1 MKLRILLIVFLS
13 AFYQKA
19 NAQKLAYQWKEGAIY
34 RFAAT
39 QTDEISSSG
48 GGNVGGI
55 NIGGM
60 MQSAMPTLKFTTKST
75 FVLKINSKTPNG
87 GAKGTFYLENFNV
100 TDDKKKVIAS
110 IVNLPKSSVEAD
122 FLVDDQGNFTFLET
136 PFLVVREGGS
146 FLVEAKVK
154 EGGIAA
160 SAEVDGEKVSLMAEF
175 NPKTGQLKAGYTVAT
190 ISKPKPK
197 TVEIKETDN
206 TIDLIPTDFLDLLQL
221 PQNTTVGE
229 ENKMSMMG
237 MEVMQKVNSFSNQQA
252 SIKVNLKSSI
262 DAQKIEKETKIE
274 EDDKEML
281 APQMGQTMVADFNYL
296 FDNKVGMLNNI
307 VGNMTTTQNMMGME
321 IKHIGTLEMKFVK

>member
-1 MKLRILLIVFLS
+1 MKLRILLIACLFT
-13 AFYQKA
+13 FFQKA

-34 RFAAT
+34 RFTAT

-48 GGNVGGI
+48 SVSGMEMI
-55 NIGGM
+55 SM
-60 MQSAMPTLKFTTKST
+60 MQSTVPTMKFTTKST
-75 FVLKINSKTPNG
+75 FALKINSKTSNG

-100 TDDKKKVIAS
+100 TDDKKRVIATVS
-110 IVNLPKSSVEAD
+110 NLPKSSVEAD

-146 FLVEAKVK
+146 ILVEAKVK

-160 SAEVDGEKVSLMAEF
+160 SAEVDGEKLSVMAEF
-175 NPKTGQLKAGYTVAT
+175 NPKTGQLKAGYTVTT
-190 ISKPKPK
+190 INKPKPK

-206 TIDLIPTDFLDLLQL
+206 TIDLIPTDFIDLLQL

-237 MEVMQKVNSFSNQQA
+237 MEVIQKVNSFTNQQA
-252 SIKVNLKSSI
+252 SIKLNLKSSI
-262 DAQKIEKETKIE
+262 DAQKIEKDTKLE

-296 FDNKVGMLNNI
+296 FDNKIGMLNNI
-307 VGNMTTTQNMMGME
+307 SGNITTIQKMMGME
-321 IKHIGTLEMKFVK
+321 IKHIGTLEMKPVK